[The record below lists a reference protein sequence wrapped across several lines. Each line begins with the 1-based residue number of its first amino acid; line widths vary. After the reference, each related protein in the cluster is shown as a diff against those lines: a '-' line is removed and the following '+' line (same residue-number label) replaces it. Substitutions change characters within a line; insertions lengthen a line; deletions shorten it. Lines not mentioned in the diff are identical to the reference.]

1 LRIRRKA
8 LGLFLAP
15 ALLLAGMVSIILLLP
30 ASVEAARLQCVQYA
44 RIAANVPLKGDAW
57 TWWDKARRAKFAR
70 GHVPEIGAV
79 VVFRKTENL
88 RRGHV
93 AVVAAVVSD
102 REVLIDHANWASR
115 RAERGQV
122 ETGVRMIDV
131 SPNNDWS
138 QVRVWHGPS
147 ATFGKRVYPTYG
159 FIYPSTES

>member
-1 LRIRRKA
+1 M
-8 LGLFLAP
+8 P
-15 ALLLAGMVSIILLLP
+15 ALLLAVILTFNVLP
-30 ASVEAARLQCVQYA
+30 TPLEASRLQCVQYA
-44 RIAANVPLKGDAW
+44 RVAANVPLKGDAW

-70 GHVPEIGAV
+70 GSMPEAGAIM
-79 VVFRKTENL
+79 VFRKTEHL

-93 AVVAAVVSD
+93 AVVSAVIGD
-102 REVLIDHANWASR
+102 REVLIDHANWASH
-115 RAERGQV
+115 RADRGLV

>member
-1 LRIRRKA
+1 
-8 LGLFLAP
+8 
-15 ALLLAGMVSIILLLP
+15 LLLAGIFTVILLLSAP
-30 ASVEAARLQCVQYA
+30 VEASRLQCVQYA
-44 RIAANVPLKGDAW
+44 RIVANMPLKGDAW

-79 VVFRKTENL
+79 VVFRKTEHL

-93 AVVAAVVSD
+93 AVVSSVVGD

-115 RAERGQV
+115 RAERGRV

-147 ATFGKRVYPTYG
+147 ATFGKRVYPAYG

>member
-1 LRIRRKA
+1 
-8 LGLFLAP
+8 
-15 ALLLAGMVSIILLLP
+15 LLSAGIFTFILLP
-30 ASVEAARLQCVQYA
+30 SSIEASRLQCVQYA
-44 RIAANVPLKGDAW
+44 RIAANVPIKGDAW

-70 GHVPEIGAV
+70 GHLPETGAV
-79 VVFRKTENL
+79 VVFRKTQHL
-88 RRGHV
+88 SRGHV
-93 AVVAAVVSD
+93 AVVSAVVGD

-115 RAERGQV
+115 RAERGRI

-147 ATFGKRVYPTYG
+147 ATFGKRAYPTYG